1 MDSWC
6 FHWTRFFFSIW
17 WMAAP
22 VVWPRAW
29 WTSASY
35 SWAVRVKSLVPPC
48 SFLKPANDYIIWV
61 NDCQCI
67 HAQKRHI
74 YTYNCVIL
82 CVFVCVFS
90 SCTGHIP
97 RFPFRVPRFPISW
110 SPSAP
115 MAPGGGHLNSL
126 FRYSPSP
133 RRLPAIFVAEDLS
146 LPLPRCA
153 SGYGLERS
161 PSDQKKWRL
170 VYLVSQDLHCMTPI
184 SEESVIQSGFR
195 TSHCPKNS

>member
-1 MDSWC
+1 MLPLNM
-6 FHWTRFFFSIW
+6 FHFFHL
-17 WMAAP
+17 
-22 VVWPRAW
+22 
-29 WTSASY
+29 
-35 SWAVRVKSLVPPC
+35 VKGGSCRLAQSLMNIGLIFMGCKGEKLSNLVPPC
-48 SFLKPANDYIIWV
+48 SSQWLHRMSHMSMIVNVFMRKNGTYTCIIVWSCV
-61 NDCQCI
+61 CI
-67 HAQKRHI
+67 
-74 YTYNCVIL
+74 C
-82 CVFVCVFS
+82 VCVFS

-115 MAPGGGHLNSL
+115 VAPGGGHLNSL

-170 VYLVSQDLHCMTPI
+170 VYLVSQDLHDPNFWRI
-184 SEESVIQSGFR
+184 SHSVRF
-195 TSHCPKNS
+195 SHKSLC